1 MRQNTIE
8 RFITHANTLANI
20 IFDRRN
26 HVNTEIYDEAAV
38 LTYVMSTPLN
48 IYDILDELDDSM
60 ELVIAYHVIPSAATV
75 HGEQCC
81 AYSDPTI
88 DFMYK
93 VNCITDDSGRCDTV
107 YVTVYDSLDDLGF
120 DILYELDEQSEHNNE
135 VSYMRPRA
143 EVIRD
148 FMR

>member
-1 MRQNTIE
+1 
-8 RFITHANTLANI
+8 
-20 IFDRRN
+20 
-26 HVNTEIYDEAAV
+26 
-38 LTYVMSTPLN
+38 
-48 IYDILDELDDSM
+48 
-60 ELVIAYHVIPSAATV
+60 
-75 HGEQCC
+75 
-81 AYSDPTI
+81 
-88 DFMYK
+88 MYK